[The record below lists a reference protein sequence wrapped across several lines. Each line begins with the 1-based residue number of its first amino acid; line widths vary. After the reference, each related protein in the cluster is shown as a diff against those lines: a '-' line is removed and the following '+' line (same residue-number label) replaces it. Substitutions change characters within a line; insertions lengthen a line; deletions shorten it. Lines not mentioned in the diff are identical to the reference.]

1 MTGIDENAKLLSEFG
16 LTPYESKVYLTV
28 FQLGLTTA
36 ADISKAAKIR
46 REEVYRTLPKLEKLG
61 LVEKVLGRPA
71 RVRALPIE
79 DALSILINRK
89 EEEAS
94 REISNLLAKKD
105 LILESVDKI
114 KPEIMNVKEST
125 HFTLVTE
132 KDALEKRIASLIK
145 YANKSIEFVDSF
157 EKAFRFV
164 LTFAEELLDATK
176 RGVSV
181 RIVTEFPDSAK
192 LIPDSLKEYVPET
205 SFHIKYCED
214 LPGNYIIYDGTQAL
228 ITTAIGSTQPAGGT
242 LWTDDKSL
250 IKIVKSDFNQL
261 LQNSIDWMDLKATSD
276 EKLKRILKNLR
287 PRDHAILFYESLEAK
302 RDTLFHYIK
311 RGLDKGEVG
320 VYVCSEETPE
330 EIRKSMNEFGLDVRK
345 LEKSGALRIL
355 PYTELYIRDGE
366 FDVDFIMDSWNKW
379 YEAAVSKGFS
389 GLRATGEMC
398 CFIEH
403 GLVNDL
409 IEYEHALHTVLEIP
423 MTAICAY
430 NADKLTCV
438 DNPVDVYSE
447 LVKAHGK
454 VLFAGRNSSIGRFK
468 VRAS

>member
-28 FQLGLTTA
+28 FQQGLITA
-36 ADISKAAKIR
+36 ADISKVARIR
-46 REEVYRTLPKLEKLG
+46 REEVYRTLPKLEKIG
-61 LVEKVLGRPA
+61 LIERVLGRPA

-89 EEEAS
+89 EEETS
-94 REISNLLAKKD
+94 REISNLLAKRD
-105 LILESVDKI
+105 IILESVDKI
-114 KPEIMNVKEST
+114 KPEITEVKEKA

-132 KDALEKRIASLIK
+132 KDALEKRIASLIGHST
-145 YANKSIEFVDSF
+145 KSIEFADSF
-157 EKAFRFV
+157 EKTFRFV
-164 LTFAEELLDATK
+164 LTFAEELLNATQ

-181 RIVTEFPDSAK
+181 RIVTEYPDNAK
-192 LIPDSLKEYVPET
+192 LIPDSLKKYVPET

-214 LPGNYIIYDGTQAL
+214 LSGNYIIYDGTQAL

-242 LWTDDKSL
+242 LWTDDISL
-250 IKIVKSDFNQL
+250 INIVESDFNKL
-261 LQNSIDWMDLKATSD
+261 LQNSIDWMDLTETSD
-276 EKLKRILKNLR
+276 EHLKRILKSLG

-302 RDTLFHYIK
+302 RATLFNYIK
-311 RGLDKGEVG
+311 RGLDEGEVG
-320 VYVCSEETPE
+320 VYVCSEESPE
-330 EIRKSMNEFGLDVRK
+330 EIRKAMNEFGLNVRK

-355 PYTELYIRDGE
+355 PYTELYIRDGV
-366 FDVDFIMDSWNKW
+366 FDIDFIMDSWNKW
-379 YEAAVSKGFS
+379 YEAAISKGFS
-389 GLRATGEMC
+389 GMRATGEMC

-403 GLVNDL
+403 GMVNDL
-409 IEYEHALHTVLEIP
+409 IEYEHALHTVLEMP

-438 DNPVDVYSE
+438 DNPVDIYSE

-454 VLFAGRNSSIGRFK
+454 VLFAGRNSSIGRFE